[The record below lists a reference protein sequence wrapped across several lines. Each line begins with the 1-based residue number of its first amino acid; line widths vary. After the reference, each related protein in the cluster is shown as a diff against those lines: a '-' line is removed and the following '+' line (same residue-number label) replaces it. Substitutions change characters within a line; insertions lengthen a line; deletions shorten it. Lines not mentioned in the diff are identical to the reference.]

1 MADTLLLDYGAIGEA
16 ATKLNTE
23 GDNINDCI
31 NNMSAVINE
40 LPDIWKAD
48 TCNSY
53 VNQYHDLEPKMNQM
67 VELITEMVAQMN
79 QICSNFQ
86 ETDSGMAGQI

>member
-1 MADTLLLDYGAIGEA
+1 MAETLMLDYEAIGDA
-16 ATKLNTE
+16 AVKLQTE
-23 GDNINDCI
+23 GDNISDCI
-31 NNMSAVINE
+31 NNMGTVVGG
-40 LPDIWKAD
+40 LPDIWRAE

-53 VNQYHDLEPKMNQM
+53 VNQYLELEPKMKEM
-67 VELITEMVAQMN
+67 VDLITDMVTQMN